1 MKLFLHFERKEFLM
15 KYIDNVFLLLILSL
29 TVMIVSGCG
38 YDENTLRAIAREEA
52 LKVQN
57 ESAQTV
63 KPEKFGFGVAWEK
76 EFSFAQGNKVGNMI
90 FLAGQLSHSTEL
102 DANGMPVEDL
112 MTGRNFEEQLR
123 QTLDNMK
130 AVLANYGATMDDVV
144 FLQHFVDTEAGGN
157 KAGDYEPVLGKL
169 IREYFPKGLQ
179 GMTCVEVM
187 NLYGP
192 QQLIE
197 SNAIAVVSK

>member
-1 MKLFLHFERKEFLM
+1 MQHINNIF
-15 KYIDNVFLLLILSL
+15 ILLILIL
-29 TVMIVSGCG
+29 AVMIVSSCG
-38 YDENTLRAIAREEA
+38 HNEDAFRAIAREEA
-52 LKVQN
+52 LKVQSEYKN
-57 ESAQTV
+57 TF

-112 MTGRNFEEQLR
+112 MTGKNFEEQLR

-130 AVLANYGATMDDVV
+130 TVLTNYGATMDDVV
-144 FLQHFVDTEAGGN
+144 FLQHFVDTDAGGN